1 MFSIIHRYIF
11 RETFK
16 VFALAT
22 VALSVILCL
31 GMILRPVQDIG
42 IGPRQVL
49 HLIGYMMP
57 ITLTFVLPIAA
68 LFAASLCY
76 GRFAADNELDA
87 CRASGVGMFSL
98 VYSGFVL
105 SIMVAMANLFL
116 SFYVTPTFVQR
127 AEKSLKADAQKII
140 FRSIQRQGFYKSPDE
155 GWQIYADFADPK
167 EEILSGVVITEMRHS
182 RIERI
187 VTCDDAY
194 LHINPTSRF
203 NEVQITAVNTTLV
216 DMAGG
221 KTSYAQSPKL
231 SILKEFPPLLG
242 DDIKFKKID
251 EIKKIRADFMSFKPI
266 AKDAFETYGQYTA
279 ELLAEDIRQKIKT
292 GDKFCRLLSGTKLL
306 KFTADNCTIK
316 GGQNILLE
324 AVILEEYLDL
334 KAKEPDRTSS
344 SSQASFQI
352 SIENGRPA
360 LTLVLYNANWH
371 TKSGSYGIADRLTFQ
386 NIALPNNIIQI
397 INDKSAASLLD
408 IIKADKIRQNL
419 RQGPS
424 EELKALLGKL
434 DSRIRKVEA
443 TIKAETHSRLAFG
456 IGCVPLVLIGIG
468 LGIIK
473 KGGHLLSAFG
483 VSSIPAAVLI
493 VCIMSGKNIIEN
505 LASRP
510 NAGMLLIWAG
520 PLVLILLAG
529 VIYRTLL
536 KH

>member
-1 MFSIIHRYIF
+1 MISIIHRYIF
-11 RETFK
+11 REMFK

-140 FRSIQRQGFYKSPDE
+140 FRNIQRQGFYKSPDE

-182 RIERI
+182 RIEKI

-194 LHINPTSRF
+194 VHINPTSRF
-203 NEVQITAVNTTLV
+203 NEVQITAVNTSLV

-251 EIKKIRADFMSFKPI
+251 EIKKIR
-266 AKDAFETYGQYTA
+266 
-279 ELLAEDIRQKIKT
+279 
-292 GDKFCRLLSGTKLL
+292 
-306 KFTADNCTIK
+306 TI
-316 GGQNILLE
+316 L
-324 AVILEEYLDL
+324 
-334 KAKEPDRTSS
+334 
-344 SSQASFQI
+344 
-352 SIENGRPA
+352 
-360 LTLVLYNANWH
+360 
-371 TKSGSYGIADRLTFQ
+371 
-386 NIALPNNIIQI
+386 
-397 INDKSAASLLD
+397 
-408 IIKADKIRQNL
+408 
-419 RQGPS
+419 
-424 EELKALLGKL
+424 
-434 DSRIRKVEA
+434 
-443 TIKAETHSRLAFG
+443 
-456 IGCVPLVLIGIG
+456 
-468 LGIIK
+468 
-473 KGGHLLSAFG
+473 
-483 VSSIPAAVLI
+483 
-493 VCIMSGKNIIEN
+493 
-505 LASRP
+505 
-510 NAGMLLIWAG
+510 
-520 PLVLILLAG
+520 
-529 VIYRTLL
+529 
-536 KH
+536 